1 MGEDR
6 NPMSNIHPDIAKVF
20 ISEEE
25 LSARVAEMGAEIT
38 KDYTGKDVVLVAVLK
53 GAVYFMADL
62 SRKLDCPFEMDFMAV
77 SSYGNQ
83 RDSSGVVRIL
93 KDLDVIIKDRHVLIV
108 EDILDTGLTLKYL
121 IRNFKARGAAS
132 VEIATCLLKDRE
144 REGENAIDV
153 KYIGFH
159 IPNEF
164 VVGYGLDYAEAYR
177 GLPYIGVLKP
187 EVYTD

>member
-1 MGEDR
+1 MA
-6 NPMSNIHPDIAKVF
+6 NIHQDIAKVF

-25 LSARVAEMGAEIT
+25 LAQRTRAMGAEIT
-38 KDYTGKDVVLVAVLK
+38 KDYQDKNVVLVAVLK
-53 GAVYFMADL
+53 GAVYFLADL
-62 SRKLDCPFEMDFMAV
+62 SRQLDCPFEMDFMAV

-93 KDLDVIIKDRHVLIV
+93 KDLDVDLTGRHVLIV

-121 IRNFKARGAAS
+121 IRNFKARGAES
-132 VEIATCLLKDRE
+132 VEIAACLLKDRK
-144 REGENAIDV
+144 RTGEFAIDV
-153 KYIGFH
+153 KYVGFT

-164 VVGYGLDYAEAYR
+164 VVGYGLDYAEQYR

-187 EVYTD
+187 EVYAD

>member
-1 MGEDR
+1 MA
-6 NPMSNIHPDIAKVF
+6 NIHPDISKVI

-25 LSARVAEMGAEIT
+25 LAARTRAMGAEIS
-38 KDYTGKDVVLVAVLK
+38 KDYQDKDVVLVAVLK

-62 SRKLDCPFEMDFMAV
+62 SRQLDCQFEMDFMAV

-93 KDLDVIIKDRHVLIV
+93 KDLDVEIDGRHILIV

-121 IRNFKARGAAS
+121 IRKFEAAGAAS
-132 VEIATCLLKDRE
+132 VEVAACLLKDRE
-144 REGENAIDV
+144 RTGENAIDV
-153 KYIGFH
+153 KYVGFD

-164 VVGYGLDYAEAYR
+164 VVGYGLDYAEHYR

>member
-1 MGEDR
+1 MTK
-6 NPMSNIHPDIAKVF
+6 IHPDIAKVF
-20 ISEEE
+20 ISEEQ
-25 LSARVAEMGAEIT
+25 LAQRVREMGAEIT
-38 KDYTGKDVVLVAVLK
+38 QDYHDKDVILVAVLK

-62 SRKLDCPFEMDFMAV
+62 SRQLDCPFTMDFMAV

-93 KDLDVIIKDRHVLIV
+93 KDLDMDLADRHVLIV

-132 VEIATCLLKDRE
+132 VEIAACLLKDRE
-144 REGENAIDV
+144 RTGENAIDV
-153 KYIGFH
+153 KYVGFT

-164 VVGYGLDYAEAYR
+164 VVGYGLDYAEQYR

-187 EVYTD
+187 EVYSN